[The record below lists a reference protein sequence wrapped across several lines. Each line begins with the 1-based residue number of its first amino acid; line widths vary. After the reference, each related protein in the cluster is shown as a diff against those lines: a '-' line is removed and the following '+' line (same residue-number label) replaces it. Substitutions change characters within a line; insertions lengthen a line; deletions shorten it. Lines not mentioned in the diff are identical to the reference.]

1 VKTITII
8 VMSDYKLDPRVYKHA
23 IIAKKNGYNINV
35 ISVTTPMHDHYEEID
50 GVHVYYHSLISPIGI
65 KLLDVFKNICKSSI
79 LNKCKL
85 NQTSIHI
92 IKNTKINDVI
102 KYMFVYV
109 FSNIVLFFKIRKI
122 KTDLYLVNDL
132 PVIFTGF
139 LLSKVNK
146 KPVIYD
152 SHELWVEFDEHFS
165 NIFKNLLLWH
175 ERTFIRRVSCVV
187 TVNHQIAAILMERY
201 NIKPPL
207 VVFNCPMYSEPLDNN
222 MRFNN
227 NIIYQ
232 GRYCEN
238 RGLEEIL
245 ESSKNIHCNLYM
257 RGFDYCSG
265 EYESKLKELV
275 IKDNLKQVIFIK
287 PVDMREM
294 VVSLNGF
301 DVGIIPYRP
310 TNLDYVYASPNK
322 LFEYMMAGMAVVGS
336 DLPVISNIIQ
346 TSSCGL
352 VFDPDDPEN
361 ISNIINTIMNDPE
374 QLLLMKKSSCNFS
387 KIHWNWEIQSKPLI
401 EEYKKL
407 IGV

>member
-257 RGFDYCSG
+257 RGFDYWETNNSLLLSYG
-265 EYESKLKELV
+265 
-275 IKDNLKQVIFIK
+275 NTFF
-287 PVDMREM
+287 PVLGHD
-294 VVSLNGF
+294 
-301 DVGIIPYRP
+301 
-310 TNLDYVYASPNK
+310 
-322 LFEYMMAGMAVVGS
+322 
-336 DLPVISNIIQ
+336 
-346 TSSCGL
+346 
-352 VFDPDDPEN
+352 N
-361 ISNIINTIMNDPE
+361 ISNLVQGVENPTVIDFLAPTDTIAELFRGLPPTDKLGIAIAKDTPE
-374 QLLLMKKSSCNFS
+374 LTKAVNNALKALKDEGTYDTIYKKWFGEKKS
-387 KIHWNWEIQSKPLI
+387 K
-401 EEYKKL
+401 
-407 IGV
+407 